1 LHARFIAHLQ
11 ALAERDRGALA
22 ALSRSLAFDP
32 GTYPPAMPWVEPFA
46 VADGTREAQRRA
58 LYLTAGLFATHS
70 HHRPGAPLA
79 QGLAV
84 VKLKRKSDSIERRF
98 VSLLSADAEDLPVH
112 LRHAVALLAADEVPC
127 DFASL
132 ADDLAR
138 WLDPWQDDARDRV
151 RQRWARDFYR
161 HLAASASAGTQ
172 APDTTDTT
180 DTTDTPA
187 TEESRP

>member
-1 LHARFIAHLQ
+1 MNDLHTRFIAHLQ

-22 ALSRSLAFDP
+22 ALRRSLAFDP
-32 GTYPPAMPWVEPFA
+32 GTHPPAMPWVEPFA
-46 VADGTREAQRRA
+46 VTDGTREAQRRA
-58 LYLTAGLFATHS
+58 LYLTAGLFAAHP

-84 VKLKRKSDSIERRF
+84 VKLKRKSDSVERRF
-98 VSLLSADAEDLPVH
+98 IALLGAGAEALPVH
-112 LRHAVALLAADEVPC
+112 LRHAVSLLAADEVPC

-161 HLAASASAGTQ
+161 QLAASAGTE
-172 APDTTDTT
+172 AP

-187 TEESRP
+187 TEENRP